1 MAARSVT
8 LGVSTERGAVHAVA
22 LADGGEKLPERVL
35 FQRVVKTRGESK
47 ADLAVA
53 VETAMESL
61 AAEIGPDQEICG
73 TAVAYRDA
81 AERRA
86 IVTELACGR
95 WQTASLVSA
104 KAAHLSVAGVMTW
117 LNEFDN
123 LLIGEVVPGH
133 QAFTLVDRRRSRV
146 LAATSQSGAA
156 TAAAL
161 DAATAAAWDQF
172 EAATVRP
179 DAVVLIGSGASG
191 RAVATAMG
199 GFGAPIIPCK
209 IATSAT
215 AVGAALFAMSD
226 AEGPGEPVEEARHS
240 HGTAA
245 LVAAASVLAGGL
257 VAGGL
262 YVTNTSSRSA
272 TSVTAAARVTADARA
287 VDGTGSASGSSAGS
301 SVQPNLYPFD
311 RPDARQP
318 AAGSSSD
325 PTAAHFDLGEVP
337 PYSMQRWGTQQP
349 LALAPFDVYEHEN
362 EAGVLPQ
369 QQVPGSGIPGP
380 TAKVG
385 APNGSMLFPGESPPP
400 AAFTPEFYHW
410 WDNHF
415 RMLVQWA
422 AQQLQP
428 TT

>member
-1 MAARSVT
+1 VGARSVT

-35 FQRVVKTRGESK
+35 LQRVVKTRGESK

-53 VETAMESL
+53 VETAMDSL

-73 TAVAYRDA
+73 MAVAYRDA

-86 IVTELACGR
+86 IVTKLACGP
-95 WQTASLVSA
+95 WHTASLVSA

-123 LLIGEVVPGH
+123 LLLCEVVPGH
-133 QAFTLVDRRRSRV
+133 QAFTLIDRRRSRV
-146 LAATSQSGAA
+146 LAATSQAGAA

-161 DAATAAAWDQF
+161 DTAVAAAWDEF
-172 EAATVRP
+172 GAATVRP
-179 DAVVLIGSGASG
+179 DAVVLIGSGAGGS
-191 RAVATAMG
+191 AVTTAMD
-199 GFGAPIIPCK
+199 GFGAPVLPCK

-215 AVGAALFAMSD
+215 AVGAALFVMSD
-226 AEGPGEPVEEARHS
+226 AEGPVQPVEQARHTR
-240 HGTAA
+240 GTAA

-262 YVTNTSSRSA
+262 YVTNTSSRS
-272 TSVTAAARVTADARA
+272 TASATADARV
-287 VDGTGSASGSSAGS
+287 VDGTGSASRSSAGS
-301 SVQPNLYPFD
+301 SVQPNFYPFD

-318 AAGSSSD
+318 AAG
-325 PTAAHFDLGEVP
+325 PTAVQFDLGEVP
-337 PYSMQRWGTQQP
+337 PYSVQRWGAQQP
-349 LALAPFDVYEHEN
+349 LAVAPFDVHEHEN
-362 EAGVLPQ
+362 EAAVSPQ
-369 QQVPGSGIPGP
+369 QQGPGSGIPGP
-380 TAKVG
+380 TTKVG

-400 AAFTPEFYHW
+400 AAFTSESYHW

-415 RMLVQWA
+415 RMLVLWA

-428 TT
+428 T